1 MKVKLL
7 PKNIILKMN
16 AREMKTY
23 KKLMKEFVETG
34 KAMEK
39 AQEEAS
45 MYVRKTKNPTTLQQ
59 KRAKKLINV
68 AFRVEYFAFK
78 KADEWDAF
86 KTKMK
91 KKYRL

>member
-1 MKVKLL
+1 MKVNLL
-7 PKNIILKMN
+7 PKNVISKMN

-23 KKLMKEFVETG
+23 NKLMKEFVDTG

-45 MYVRKTKNPTTLQQ
+45 MYVRKMKNPTTLQQ
-59 KRAKKLINV
+59 KKAKRLMNAGFRA
-68 AFRVEYFAFK
+68 EYFAFK

-91 KKYRL
+91 KKYLL